1 MSDRNNEEVVKD
13 ESMKTQENDKLRRPF
28 HVLIYHVVDA
38 RGMHHFLTT
47 NSLDTDM
54 MGGRDAFEARLAQQ
68 FKSYELLGSTP
79 VSVFEDLGGGVIL
92 DPPGA
97 EQLRNRILS
106 AMAAY
111 PNSSRGL
118 EHWLPDPQDSTL
130 PPFNPKDVQWRP
142 MATFQKEVGK
152 VDLER
157 IALVFQ
163 DNDLRD
169 VVKPEFA
176 DGAIARGGALLSE
189 LKDDIRKI
197 LEPELMRSIE
207 DQSCGV

>member
-1 MSDRNNEEVVKD
+1 
-13 ESMKTQENDKLRRPF
+13 MKTPENDKPRRPF
-28 HVLIYHVVDA
+28 YVLFYHVVDA
-38 RGMHHFLTT
+38 RGTHHFLTM
-47 NSLDTDM
+47 NSLATDM

-68 FKSYELLGSTP
+68 FKSYELLGSAP
-79 VSVFEDLGGGVIL
+79 VSVSENLREVTIL
-92 DPPGA
+92 DPRGA
-97 EQLRNRILS
+97 EQLRDRVLS
-106 AMAAY
+106 AMASY

-118 EHWLPDPQDSTL
+118 EPWLPDPEDSTL
-130 PPFNPKDVQWRP
+130 PPFNPKEAQWRP
-142 MATFQKEVGK
+142 MSTFKKEVGK

-163 DNDLRD
+163 DTDLRD

-176 DGAIARGGALLSE
+176 DGAVARGGALLNE